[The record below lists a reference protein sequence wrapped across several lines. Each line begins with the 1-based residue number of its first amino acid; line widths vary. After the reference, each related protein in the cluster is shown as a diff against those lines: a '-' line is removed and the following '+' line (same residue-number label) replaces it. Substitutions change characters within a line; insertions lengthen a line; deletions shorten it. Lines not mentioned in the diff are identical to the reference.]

1 MRPLSLLTLA
11 LLIALSGH
19 AQPADGPALPA
30 STITIASFNIK
41 QFGPSKSTKPEVMA
55 QLVDIIRKYDL
66 ICVQEVK
73 DASGQAPVRL
83 LNALN
88 ADAPA
93 PYAMLLSE
101 RTGRQPD
108 DRTSQEQYAYYYR
121 NASIAVLDSGALYD
135 DSPHD
140 HFQREPF
147 VARFKAVQGNFTFAA
162 VAIHTR
168 PEAAVA
174 ETAALHPAIL
184 WAQQRYPDEDD
195 IIALGDF
202 NASCSYAT
210 PQQLDSL
217 VIRSNYHWLVPDSAN
232 TNLSARHCAYD
243 RIVITQGAMANYAG
257 IWAVDRSFTDPAVS
271 DHWPIWAAFYYGK
284 D

>member
-1 MRPLSLLTLA
+1 MKLTLNLLSLLISIHLW
-11 LLIALSGH
+11 
-19 AQPADGPALPA
+19 AQPVASADLPD
-30 STITIASFNIK
+30 STISIASFNIK
-41 QFGPSKSTKPEVMA
+41 QLGPKKSTDPVVMA
-55 QLVDIIRKYDL
+55 QLVEVIRKYDF

-73 DASGQAPVRL
+73 DVSGQAPVRL
-83 LNALN
+83 LDALN
-88 ADAPA
+88 AATTT
-93 PYAMLLSE
+93 PYSMLLSE
-101 RTGRQPD
+101 RTGKQPD
-108 DRTSQEQYAYYYR
+108 DRSSQEQYAYYYR
-121 NASIAVLDSGALYD
+121 NASIAVLDSGSLYD
-135 DSPHD
+135 DSAHD

-147 VARFKAVQGNFTFAA
+147 VARFRAVQGNFTFAA

-174 ETAALHPAIL
+174 ETAALHHAIL
-184 WAQQRYPDEDD
+184 WAQQRYPTEDD

-210 PQQLDSL
+210 PAQLDDL
-217 VIRSNYHWLVPDSAN
+217 VIRRNYHWLVPDSAN

-243 RIVITQGAMANYAG
+243 RIVITQGAIANYAG

-271 DHWPIWAAFYYGK
+271 DHWPVWAAFYYRG